1 MGRKN
6 TQSSRPVVRKAVI
19 ADVPAIQKL
28 VNHFAEKRRM
38 LSRPLAQIYESVRDY
53 IVVEDEGAVVGS
65 AALHVFWE
73 DLAEIRA
80 LAVVESH
87 QKRGLGRQLV
97 RKCCSQ
103 ARRMGI
109 GRVFALTFEVEFFR
123 KLGFSEIP
131 KSELPHK
138 IWSDCIRC
146 PLFPDCDEVA
156 VITSVG
162 KQPHK

>member
-1 MGRKN
+1 M
-6 TQSSRPVVRKAVI
+6 SRTVIREAVI
-19 ADVPAIQKL
+19 ADVAAIQGL
-28 VNHFAEKRRM
+28 VNHFAGKRRM
-38 LSRPLAQIYESVRDY
+38 LSRSLAEIYEGIRDY

-65 AALHVFWE
+65 AALHVFWA

-80 LAVVESH
+80 LAVAESH
-87 QKRGLGRQLV
+87 QKRGLGRRLV

-103 ARRMGI
+103 ARQLGI
-109 GRVFALTFEVEFFR
+109 ERVFALTFEVEFFR

-162 KQPHK
+162 GHSHK